1 MRANS
6 RVVSIAAISA
16 LALLGAAPAPA
27 SSPPPAQKPA
37 PEYALLKRDEGIWNA
52 TIQMAPEPGGEAEVS
67 NGVETNVIGPGGL
80 WLITDFKGQLMGK
93 PFQGHG
99 ILGYDEAKKKF
110 LRVWVE
116 STQAVLFP
124 AAGAYDPA
132 TATLTMWMEGPDT

>member
-1 MRANS
+1 MRANP
-6 RVVSIAAISA
+6 RVVSIAVLSLFA
-16 LALLGAAPAPA
+16 LVSAAPAPA
-27 SSPPPAQKPA
+27 PSPPAAQKPA
-37 PEYALLKRDEGIWNA
+37 PEYALLKRDEGVWNA

-110 LRVWVE
+110 LRVWVD

-124 AAGAYDPA
+124 PAGRHHPGPPP
-132 TATLTMWMEGPDT
+132 LSLVSEGPPT